1 MDRPQI
7 VIDTNVI
14 LAGLWSQLGASY
26 QLLQRMDEGDFDFH
40 LSVPLVME
48 YEDVC
53 LRHQKELGLSRKD
66 ISMVIDQI
74 CASGQKHEIFY
85 LWRPWLKDPKDDMLL
100 ELGVA
105 ANCSKIVTFNL
116 RDFSGIDSFG
126 IEAIRPG
133 DFLRELGETE

>member
-1 MDRPQI
+1 MGRPQI

-14 LAGLWSQLGASY
+14 LAGLWSQLGTSH
-26 QLLQRMDEGDFDFH
+26 QLLQRLDEGDFDFH

-53 LRHQKELGLSRKD
+53 LRHRAELGLSQRD
-66 ISMVIDQI
+66 ISVVMDQI
-74 CASGQKHEIFY
+74 CAAGQRHEIFY

-100 ELGVA
+100 ELAVA
-105 ANCSKIVTFNL
+105 ARCSKIVTFNL
-116 RDFSGIDSFG
+116 RDFTGIDSFG

-133 DFLRELGETE
+133 DFLRQLGETQ